1 MNYCKKCLQPDTRP
15 GSYFTEDGICPA
27 CNYYFNSNL
36 HADWDERFD
45 LLKEEIKRFKES
57 NNKGNYFDCIIGVSG
72 GKDSTRQAIWARDK
86 LGLNP
91 LLVCLAYPPE
101 QITRRGVNNLSNLI
115 SLGFDVIVW
124 SPKPKTW
131 KKSLR
136 NGFLKYT
143 NWAKASE
150 QAIISS
156 VPQIAIK
163 YNIKLILWGENPGL
177 QLGDMLTVGKT
188 GFDGNN
194 LRNMNTVK
202 GGEIEWMLKDGF
214 HKKDLIPYRYPSI
227 EEFKTAGLQIIYL
240 GWFWQN
246 WSIINN
252 GTFSSS
258 YGLELREDSFE
269 NTGDLWGCFSLDE
282 DWVILNQMI
291 KYYKYGFGRVNDY
304 CNEGIRYGT
313 MTKEEGIDLI
323 EKFEGKISEKY
334 IQDFC
339 DYIDIPVSLF
349 WEKVKSIVN
358 LKLFF
363 IDKKGEIKRKF
374 KVGVGI

>member
-1 MNYCKKCLQPDTRP
+1 MKYCQICLQPDTRP
-15 GSYFTEDGICPA
+15 GGHFTKEGICPG
-27 CNYYFNSNL
+27 CDYHFNSNL
-36 HADWDERFD
+36 TADWDERFN
-45 LLKEEIKRFKES
+45 LLLIEIEKYKKENS
-57 NNKGNYFDCIIGVSG
+57 NSYFDCIIGVSG

-91 LLVCLAYPPE
+91 LLVCLSYPPQ
-101 QITRRGVNNLSNLI
+101 QITERGANNLSNLI
-115 SLGFDVIVW
+115 NLGFDVIVW
-124 SPKPKTW
+124 GPQPETW
-131 KKSLR
+131 RQTLR
-136 NGFLKYT
+136 NGFLKYS

-188 GFDGNN
+188 GYDGNN

-202 GGEIEWMLKDGF
+202 GGEIEWMIKDGF
-214 HKKDLIPYRYPSI
+214 QKTDLIPYRYPSI
-227 EEFKTAGLQIIYL
+227 HEFKKADLQIIYL

-282 DWVILNQMI
+282 DWVTLNQMI

-313 MTKEEGIDLI
+313 MTRDEGIELV
-323 EKFEGKISEKY
+323 EKFEGKISDNY
-334 IQDFC
+334 IKDFC
-339 DYIDIPVSLF
+339 KYIDIPESLF
-349 WEKVKSIVN
+349 WEKVNSIVN
-358 LKLFF
+358 PKLFF
-363 IDKKGEIKRKF
+363 IEKNGEIKRKF